1 MKHTSTLILKV
12 VIFLIAIVVLTA
24 MIWFPQIEGRA
35 VDLDLV
41 SIYMDPFII
50 YSYIASIPFFV
61 GLYQVFKLLNDIE
74 QNNVFSQKSV
84 TALKNIKNCAIA
96 LIVFILVAG
105 MYIVFGLQEEDKAGG
120 IAMVIITTI
129 ASLTIASAARIF
141 EKLVQNVVDKK
152 SENDLTV

>member
-50 YSYIASIPFFV
+50 YSYIASIPF
-61 GLYQVFKLLNDIE
+61 L
-74 QNNVFSQKSV
+74 
-84 TALKNIKNCAIA
+84 
-96 LIVFILVAG
+96 
-105 MYIVFGLQEEDKAGG
+105 
-120 IAMVIITTI
+120 
-129 ASLTIASAARIF
+129 
-141 EKLVQNVVDKK
+141 
-152 SENDLTV
+152 